1 MAIEHC
7 SSVGIFISG
16 QSSNRTKSNKT
27 RVEGS
32 DMCALINA
40 SSYATSNA
48 TASTVVET
56 YDENANGPYLR
67 FLGFESPS

>member
-7 SSVGIFISG
+7 SSVGIFISD
-16 QSSNRTKSNKT
+16 QSSNRTKSYKT

-40 SSYATSNA
+40 SSYATSSA
-48 TASTVVET
+48 TET